1 MRKTVLLCVLLA
13 CCTTEPPLPPPPP
26 PAPPRPPARAASRP
40 KVTPAVRSWI
50 EEFRRSEKQIP
61 NAVTH
66 PDASPE
72 EIRAAF
78 EKDKAAQE
86 RLQKALDQGAHATPE
101 TLKAAHDAV
110 NDFNAAV
117 KPRTGS
123 ARRKKGE
130 MGASPAFPPYEPP
143 PPPVPPPPSPPPTP
157 APPSSDGG
165 D

>member
-1 MRKTVLLCVLLA
+1 MRKVVFLCLLLA
-13 CCTTEPPLPPPPP
+13 CCAREPPLPPPPP
-26 PAPPRPPARAASRP
+26 APPRLPARAAPRP

-50 EEFRRSEKQIP
+50 KEFRRSEKQIP

-72 EIRAAF
+72 EIRGAF
-78 EKDKAAQE
+78 EKDKTAQE
-86 RLQKALDQGAHATPE
+86 RLQKALDEGAHATPE

-117 KPRTGS
+117 KPRIGLP
-123 ARRKKGE
+123 RRKRGE
-130 MGASPAFPPYEPP
+130 TAAAPVFPPHEPP
-143 PPPVPPPPSPPPTP
+143 PPPVPPPPSPPTP
-157 APPSSDGG
+157 AAPPADGG